1 MVLRINRY
9 RLDEIQKI
17 RVRKK
22 GDRTHEFATETR
34 LTAKQTPELD
44 PRFLLVFNEFLEK
57 LNYLK
62 TFDSIEVELD
72 FEEE

>member
-34 LTAKQTPELD
+34 LSAQQAPELD

-57 LNYLK
+57 MSYLES
-62 TFDSIEVELD
+62 FDGIEIELD